1 MFFVLTSGGGGR
13 FVNVVTALFK
23 LEQNAE
29 ILSKQAKNQE
39 SAFVQHAEE
48 NEKLRKEL
56 EEQKAAVAESQAKLT
71 QTKMMAKQVE
81 NQQKEYLRVLD
92 ENERLQKEVQDLTDR
107 LTAKSSQGKK
117 DD

>member
-1 MFFVLTSGGGGR
+1 
-13 FVNVVTALFK
+13 VVTALFK

-56 EEQKAAVAESQAKLT
+56 DEHMALLAEAQAKVNS
-71 QTKMMAKQVE
+71 TKMMTKQVE

-92 ENERLQKEVQDLTDR
+92 ENERLHKEVRDLTDR
-107 LTAKSSQGKK
+107 LTTKSSSDKK